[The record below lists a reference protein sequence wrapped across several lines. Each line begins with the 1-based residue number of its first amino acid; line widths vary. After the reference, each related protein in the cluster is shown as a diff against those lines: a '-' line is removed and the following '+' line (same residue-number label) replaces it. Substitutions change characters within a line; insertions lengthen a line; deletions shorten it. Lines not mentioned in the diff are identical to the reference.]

1 VYHLAIVTELELNML
16 TSKSNIVAKFAREHG
31 LEVIDVQ
38 LPEIIQFAEISGF
51 PRGDAKTLVAI
62 ALRRQAQ
69 EELLVS
75 EAD

>member
-1 VYHLAIVTELELNML
+1 ML
-16 TSKSNIVAKFAREHG
+16 TSKSNIVAKLARENG

-38 LPEIIQFAEISGF
+38 LPEILPFAEISGF
-51 PRGDAKTLVAI
+51 PRGDAKTLVTI

>member
-1 VYHLAIVTELELNML
+1 
-16 TSKSNIVAKFAREHG
+16 
-31 LEVIDVQ
+31 VQ

>member
-1 VYHLAIVTELELNML
+1 ML
-16 TSKSNIVAKFAREHG
+16 TSKSNIVAKFARENG

-38 LPEIIQFAEISGF
+38 LPEILSFAEISGF